1 LSASQ
6 QTSEHINLPTDH
18 FFAGTTDSGTFLDA
32 RLKVEYVF
40 DIHFEF
46 GIQLLKILKR
56 KVPNLHSFLLR
67 ERNGATGD
75 VMSLPERYLTHIV
88 VSEIEGSI
96 ATTHPFPNQ
105 VVCKIRRKHIHG

>member
-1 LSASQ
+1 
-6 QTSEHINLPTDH
+6 LPTDH
-18 FFAGTTDSGTFLDA
+18 FPAGTTDSGTFLDA
-32 RLKVEYVF
+32 RLKVEYGF
-40 DIHFEF
+40 DIHFEL

-75 VMSLPERYLTHIV
+75 VMSLPKRYLTHIV
-88 VSEIEGSI
+88 VSKVGGSI
-96 ATTHPFPNQ
+96 AATHPFPNQ